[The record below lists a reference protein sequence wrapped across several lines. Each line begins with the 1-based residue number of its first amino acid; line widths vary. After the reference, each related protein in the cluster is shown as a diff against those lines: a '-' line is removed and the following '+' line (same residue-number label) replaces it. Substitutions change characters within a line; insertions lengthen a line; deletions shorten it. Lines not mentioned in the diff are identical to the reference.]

1 MLMVEIL
8 QSRNKDKYEVWSGV
22 GLLLAIISVT
32 LATRWG
38 LHHHQRRENVF
49 LF

>member
-8 QSRNKDKYEVWSGV
+8 QSRNKDKYEVWGGV
-22 GLLLAIISVT
+22 GLLLAIISVA

-38 LHHHQRRENVF
+38 LHHHQRRENAF